1 MDFPLCAFFAFLNAD
16 FVEIKVL
23 LCANGFEKSGIDFL
37 FRGNL
42 KVYILALDT
51 TAKTACAA
59 LCETNDGAEISVKSQ
74 CTVNSTA
81 THSESLLPM
90 ADFCLKEASVS
101 FDDIGAIAVSN
112 GPGSFTGVRIG
123 VSAVKG
129 LAFGKDNIKCVPV
142 SALYA
147 LALNVSFEN
156 DATVICACMDARR
169 NQFYNALFMADG
181 KGNLLR
187 LCDDRALSADE
198 LYSELCE
205 KYKNADIVLVGDGA
219 YLAYK
224 LLCETD
230 RPERLNIRTARADLV
245 YQNAYSVARAANEKL
260 NSEPDGD
267 YSSESLLPMYL
278 RLSQAERER
287 NEKLK
292 NGADAK

>member
-1 MDFPLCAFFAFLNAD
+1 M
-16 FVEIKVL
+16 
-23 LCANGFEKSGIDFL
+23 
-37 FRGNL
+37 
-42 KVYILALDT
+42 YILALDT

-59 LCETNDGAEISVKSQ
+59 LCETKGGAELSVKSQ

-90 ADFCLKEASVS
+90 LDFCLKEASVS
-101 FDDIGAIAVSN
+101 LDEVGMLAVSS

-147 LALNVSFEN
+147 LALNVSFEK
-156 DATVICACMDARR
+156 DGTIICACMDARR

-181 KGNLLR
+181 KGGAIR
-187 LCDDRALSADE
+187 LCEDRALSADE

-205 KYKNADIVLVGDGA
+205 KFGNADIVLVGDGA
-219 YLAYK
+219 YLAYD
-224 LLCETD
+224 LLCESK
-230 RPERLNIRTARADLV
+230 RPERLEIRTARADLV
-245 YQNAYSVARAANEKL
+245 YQNAYSVARAANEML

-267 YSSESLLPMYL
+267 YSSERLLPMYL

-287 NEKLK
+287 NQKLK
-292 NGADAK
+292 NGAEQ

>member
-1 MDFPLCAFFAFLNAD
+1 MRILSKQKSFNAPNYFAGY
-16 FVEIKVL
+16 V
-23 LCANGFEKSGIDFL
+23 IDFL

-59 LCETNDGAEISVKSQ
+59 LCEKTNDGTEISVKSQ

-90 ADFCLKEASVS
+90 ADFCLKEASVNL
-101 FDDIGAIAVSN
+101 DDVGVIAVSN

-147 LALNVSFEN
+147 LALNVSFEK
-156 DATVICACMDARR
+156 DGTVICACMDARR
-169 NQFYNALFMADG
+169 NQFYNAVFMADG

-205 KYKNADIVLVGDGA
+205 KYKSADIVLVGDGA
-219 YLAYK
+219 YLAYR
-224 LLCETD
+224 LLCETN
-230 RPERLNIRTARADLV
+230 RPERLSIRTARADLV
-245 YQNAYSVARAANEKL
+245 YQNAYSVARAANEKMIA
-260 NSEPDGD
+260 EPDGD

-292 NGADAK
+292 NCTDAK

>member
-1 MDFPLCAFFAFLNAD
+1 M
-16 FVEIKVL
+16 
-23 LCANGFEKSGIDFL
+23 
-37 FRGNL
+37 
-42 KVYILALDT
+42 YILALDT

-101 FDDIGAIAVSN
+101 FDDIGVIAVSN

-147 LALNVSFEN
+147 LALNVSFEK
-156 DATVICACMDARR
+156 DGTVICACMDARR

-181 KGNLLR
+181 KGNVLR

-205 KYKNADIVLVGDGA
+205 KFKSADIVLVGDGA
-219 YLAYK
+219 YLAYR
-224 LLCETD
+224 LLCETN
-230 RPERLNIRTARADLV
+230 RPERLNISMARADLV

-260 NSEPDGD
+260 KTEPDSD